1 MVNMKEDQEQLKAL
15 KRDWKQLDEL
25 GDCSPASLMEMK
37 AQLASLKVKQKKKLY
52 RELCIFLSI
61 AVFILSM
68 IVMGILK
75 QPSLFIA
82 LQAGASLLA
91 PMVLYVLFKRKKQ
104 EGKVYS

>member
-1 MVNMKEDQEQLKAL
+1 MNMKEDQEQLNAL
-15 KRDWKQLDEL
+15 KRDWKQLDDL

-37 AQLASLKVKQKKKLY
+37 AQIASFRVKQKKKFY
-52 RELCIFLSI
+52 RELYIFLSI
-61 AVFILSM
+61 AVFILGM
-68 IVMGILK
+68 IVIGIMK